1 MHNVKIIRMQTGE
14 DIMASMIGE
23 EEAETVLLA
32 DPMRL
37 IFRRMPTG
45 QTILMMMP
53 WLPIELIKDNNALV
67 YNSDIITIVDPKES
81 MIEYYDN
88 LVAKTLLEMEKS
100 EEMIGQLLKEQQDE
114 EEEEEGYSMEE
125 LTQYIE
131 EIKNRTLH

>member
-1 MHNVKIIRMQTGE
+1 MQTGE

>member
-23 EEAETVLLA
+23 EESETVLLA

-53 WLPIELIKDNNALV
+53 WLPVELIKDNNALV
-67 YNSDIITIVDPKES
+67 YNSDIITIVEPKES
-81 MIEYYDN
+81 MVEYYDN
-88 LVAKTLLEMEKS
+88 LVTKTMIEMEQS
-100 EEMIGQLLKEQQDE
+100 ESMIEKLLKEQEDDEQE
-114 EEEEEGYSMEE
+114 EEEFSMEE
-125 LTQYIE
+125 LTKFLE
-131 EIKNRTLH
+131 EVKNRTLH